1 MKFSR
6 IWDSGIRKVLYFFNT
21 LPVMSDINGP
31 PLWIWKSRSQENR
44 PNKWLHLAGHLV
56 PPPGRSGAPVA
67 AVDFSSDPC

>member
-1 MKFSR
+1 MAA
-6 IWDSGIRKVLYFFNT
+6 
-21 LPVMSDINGP
+21 INGP